1 MDDFTQMLKK
11 GGGGGGG
18 GGGDLEFALIDRRP
32 RSCAGAPV
40 KIIDFFEKMKS
51 AHFRKFQVT

>member
-11 GGGGGGG
+11 GGG

-40 KIIDFFEKMKS
+40 KMYCTVNYVHHNFKAQMLD
-51 AHFRKFQVT
+51 

>member
-11 GGGGGGG
+11 GGG

-40 KIIDFFEKMKS
+40 KICWKKLFQEKIS
-51 AHFRKFQVT
+51 FNRKFEILFA